1 MGESRDYIHFGCVA
15 IARVRCDR
23 SESDLGIVQ
32 VGMLIFSSDH
42 DLRLLSSNDVAVITV
57 ELI

>member
-1 MGESRDYIHFGCVA
+1 MGEWRDYIHFGCEA

-42 DLRLLSSNDVAVITV
+42 DLRLLNSNDVAVLSV